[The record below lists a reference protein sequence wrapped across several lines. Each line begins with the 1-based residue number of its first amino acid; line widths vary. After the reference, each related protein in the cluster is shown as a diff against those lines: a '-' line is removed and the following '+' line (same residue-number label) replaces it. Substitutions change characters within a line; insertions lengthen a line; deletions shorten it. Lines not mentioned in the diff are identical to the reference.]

1 MLTRPGHTRERQLK
15 YMMFVCTDSE
25 PDTDPT
31 ELPDVEKWVTDNDA
45 RGRRI
50 TGDPLAPAAAA
61 TTVRVRN
68 GELLVSEGPFAETT
82 EVIVGFD
89 LLECADL
96 DEAIEVAR
104 AHPMAREGRLELR
117 PLVTLSD

>member
-1 MLTRPGHTRERQLK
+1 MK
-15 YMMFVCTDSE
+15 YMMFVCTDTE
-25 PDTDPT
+25 PDTDTAP
-31 ELPDVEKWVTDNDA
+31 EPDINLWVAENDA
-45 RGRRI
+45 AGRRLQGNVLGP
-50 TGDPLAPAAAA
+50 TSAA

-68 GELLVSEGPFAETT
+68 GELLVSDGPFTETK

-104 AHPMAREGRLELR
+104 THPMARYGRLELR
-117 PLVTLSD
+117 PFADL

>member
-1 MLTRPGHTRERQLK
+1 MK

-31 ELPDVEKWVTDNDA
+31 DVPDIDKWVAENDS
-45 RGRRI
+45 RGRRL
-50 TGDPLAPAAAA
+50 TGDQLAPSTAA
-61 TTVRVRN
+61 TTIRVRG
-68 GELLVSEGPFAETT
+68 GELLVSEGPFAEAT

-89 LLECADL
+89 LLDCADL

-104 AHPMAREGRLELR
+104 AHPMARHGQLELR
-117 PLVTLSD
+117 PFADLSA

>member
-1 MLTRPGHTRERQLK
+1 MK
-15 YMMFVCTDSE
+15 YMMFVCTDSA

-31 ELPDVEKWVTDNDA
+31 DAPDIDKWVAENDA
-45 RGRRI
+45 RGRRVA
-50 TGDPLAPAAAA
+50 GDQLAPTAAA
-61 TTVRVRN
+61 TTIRVRD

-89 LLECADL
+89 LLDCADL

-104 AHPMAREGRLELR
+104 AHPMARHGRLELR
-117 PLVTLSD
+117 PFADLSA

>member
-1 MLTRPGHTRERQLK
+1 MK

-31 ELPDVEKWVTDNDA
+31 DVPDIDKWVAENDS
-45 RGRRI
+45 RGRRL
-50 TGDPLAPAAAA
+50 TGDQLAPSTAA
-61 TTVRVRN
+61 TTIRVRG

-89 LLECADL
+89 LLDCADL

-104 AHPMAREGRLELR
+104 AHPMARHGRLELR
-117 PLVTLSD
+117 PFADLSA

>member
-1 MLTRPGHTRERQLK
+1 MK
-15 YMMFVCTDSE
+15 YLMFVCTDTE
-25 PDTDPT
+25 PDTDPDAA
-31 ELPDVEKWVTDNDA
+31 PDIDRWVAERDGN
-45 RGRRI
+45 GQRI
-50 TGDPLAPAAAA
+50 SGSVLGPAAAA

-68 GELLVSEGPFAETT
+68 GELLLTDGPFAETK

-104 AHPMAREGRLELR
+104 AHPMAYGGRLELR
-117 PLVTLSD
+117 PLVDLD